1 MKVRLCDK
9 NKGKSKVVERLDKEM
24 PDLDVKVK
32 KCIDICDECSKDRIA
47 RVDGKK
53 IVAKDADELYEKIV
67 KTVKKK

>member
-9 NKGKSKVVERLDKEM
+9 NKGKSKIEKRLTEKM

-32 KCIDICDECSKDRIA
+32 KCIDICDECSKAKIA

-53 IVAKDADELYEKIV
+53 IVAKDSDDLYDKIA
-67 KTVKKK
+67 KAAKKK